1 MTALSLA
8 LGIHD
13 EAITRFGSKD
23 FCDAV
28 EVEAAAV
35 NAHQYRMFL
44 LAMESLLQRQWEHY
58 SFHGGNPI
66 TKLRQLEEKRICRY
80 FPVHCMNMEGHGCR
94 DERKHR
100 TLVGSGAAGPLIDF
114 IYRLICHSHCSIE
127 CYPIT
132 LALTGRFFV
141 EMRKESATTEYEAAV
156 DHLPCVFAVLLLITA
171 KYRDDNFRSNR
182 YFSQLAELSLMEWN
196 ALERLVIRVL
206 RFNVNV
212 PIYEYIA
219 YEKLL
224 LKEMMRQEEKKSVF
238 ASIDQSP
245 RSEKMKSL
253 MHLDSKIDISTLF
266 VDHVEVAMKD
276 NASFHSCGVTASS
289 PSLRSQCP
297 LLSVEDSPV
306 SWRQSM

>member
-13 EAITRFGSKD
+13 QATTNFGFKD
-23 FCDAV
+23 FCDTV
-28 EVEAAAV
+28 EAEAAAA

-58 SFHGGNPI
+58 CFHGGNHI
-66 TKLRQLEEKRICRY
+66 TKSQQLEEKRLCRY
-80 FPVHCMNMEGHGCR
+80 FSVYCMNVEGRGCS
-94 DERKHR
+94 DEKKHR
-100 TLVGSGAAGPLIDF
+100 KLFGSGAAGPLIDF

-132 LALTGRFFV
+132 LALMGRFFV
-141 EMRKESATTEYEAAV
+141 EMRKESVATEYEAAV

-182 YFSQLAELSLMEWN
+182 YFSQLAELSLIEWN

-212 PIYEYIA
+212 PFYEYVA

-224 LKEMMRQEEKKSVF
+224 LKEMMRQEEKKCGF
-238 ASIDQSP
+238 PSIDQSP
-245 RSEKMKSL
+245 RSEKMESL
-253 MHLDSKIDISTLF
+253 MHLDSKNDMSMLF
-266 VDHVEVAMKD
+266 VDHVEMAMKD

-297 LLSVEDSPV
+297 LMSVEDSPV
-306 SWRQSM
+306 SWRQGV